1 MRSGKGAN
9 VITDAHVGK
18 MSRIPNFL
26 GTRMICMTSILYGIC
41 IHVVLYG
48 TFTLVCWYNM
58 KLLRLLLAIK
68 CFFKFCA
75 LLLVLDF
82 FRTLFGF
89 LLEFREMLFNLFRS
103 IAVSRLPS
111 R

>member
-9 VITDAHVGK
+9 VITDAHVSK
-18 MSRIPNFL
+18 MSRIRNFL
-26 GTRMICMTSILYGIC
+26 GTRLICMTPILYGMC
-41 IHVVLYG
+41 IHVLLYG
-48 TFTLVCWYNM
+48 TSTLVCWNHM
-58 KLLRLLLAIK
+58 KLLRLLLPIK
-68 CFFKFCA
+68 GFFKFCA

-89 LLEFREMLFNLFRS
+89 LLKFCEVLLNLFRS

-111 R
+111 C